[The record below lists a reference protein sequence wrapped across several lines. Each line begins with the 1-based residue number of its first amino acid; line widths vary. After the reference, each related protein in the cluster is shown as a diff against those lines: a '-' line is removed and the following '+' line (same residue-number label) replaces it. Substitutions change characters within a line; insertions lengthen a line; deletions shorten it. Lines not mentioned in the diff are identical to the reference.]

1 MSAWPSKD
9 DLELVIALPV
19 GLSSH
24 LHLGVCSSCSNLLGS
39 DTLQTTELLRLPPSG
54 SHPVLFARKL
64 LMLGTF
70 LQGVLPSSMGNRE
83 GFSPTQIM
91 HRAISTATTLVT
103 TQDEFL
109 DSVEAVESILLEA
122 MYQNYTGNLHRA
134 WKATRR
140 AITTAQSLSLH
151 LGLASPTLKL
161 LDPSS
166 RAHLDLPNLIFRIA
180 EMDSYLSL
188 LLGLPSSS
196 LQTTQLTSP
205 SALSTCTPLTRLS
218 RLHLTV
224 QTQILARCSTAVPK
238 AAETASLD
246 RTLRSAAQEMPPTWW
261 LPPLF
266 ADPTH
271 TTDDMIRLMTH
282 LAHYHLVLRLHLP
295 FVLAPHHASSKSIAV
310 GAAREILTRYVA
322 FRNTNTAHYYCRGSD
337 FLSFIAVTV
346 LCVAHIKH
354 SAATMNGEYTPG
366 FEALGHVR
374 LGDRGLMERSLEL
387 VMEVGDGI
395 SGRIEWILRKLLEVE
410 GRAAEGV
417 VYEATATAEPG
428 GGIECGGRRI
438 GEEDL
443 EVRIPGF
450 GRIDFVKGIVDR
462 ETEDRNTGADRDAVL
477 DGCVTAA
484 HISPA
489 ASSETAHTGIESHS
503 LHFNSISPEATE
515 FDMGWAAHEFD
526 LQGVDFA
533 LFDGLFCNSTAFN
546 DSPELFV

>member
-1 MSAWPSKD
+1 M
-9 DLELVIALPV
+9 
-19 GLSSH
+19 
-24 LHLGVCSSCSNLLGS
+24 
-39 DTLQTTELLRLPPSG
+39 
-54 SHPVLFARKL
+54 
-64 LMLGTF
+64 
-70 LQGVLPSSMGNRE
+70 
-83 GFSPTQIM
+83 
-91 HRAISTATTLVT
+91 
-103 TQDEFL
+103 
-109 DSVEAVESILLEA
+109 
-122 MYQNYTGNLHRA
+122 
-134 WKATRR
+134 
-140 AITTAQSLSLH
+140 
-151 LGLASPTLKL
+151 
-161 LDPSS
+161 
-166 RAHLDLPNLIFRIA
+166 
-180 EMDSYLSL
+180 
-188 LLGLPSSS
+188 
-196 LQTTQLTSP
+196 
-205 SALSTCTPLTRLS
+205 
-218 RLHLTV
+218 
-224 QTQILARCSTAVPK
+224 
-238 AAETASLD
+238 
-246 RTLRSAAQEMPPTWW
+246 
-261 LPPLF
+261 
-266 ADPTH
+266 
-271 TTDDMIRLMTH
+271 
-282 LAHYHLVLRLHLP
+282 
-295 FVLAPHHASSKSIAV
+295 
-310 GAAREILTRYVA
+310 A

-417 VYEATATAEPG
+417 VYEATATAEPV